1 MDYYLSFGLVMGLT
15 AGLAPGPL
23 LTLVVSETL
32 QYGISA
38 GVKVA
43 LAPIITDAP
52 IVIVIL
58 LVMDQVSSFNDF
70 VGVLSL
76 LGGFYLLYIAYDS
89 ARFKESTTNDTEA
102 GTKSVAKGVFANVLS
117 PHPYLFW
124 LAVGAPTI
132 IKSASVSSIA
142 PALFIA
148 GFYLPLVGSKVLLAL
163 LVGKYRNVLNGKSY
177 MYIMRFLSLLL
188 VVFAALLFIDGLKL
202 LELYEIA

>member
-1 MDYYLSFGLVMGLT
+1 MDYYLSFGLVMGVT

-32 QYGISA
+32 QHGISA
-38 GVKVA
+38 GVKIA
-43 LAPIITDAP
+43 LAPIISDAP
-52 IVIVIL
+52 IVIAIL
-58 LVMDQVSSFNDF
+58 LVMGQVSNFNDF

-76 LGGFYLLYIAYDS
+76 LGGFYVLYIAYDS
-89 ARFKESTTNDTEA
+89 ARFKESTNHNA
-102 GTKSVAKGVFANVLS
+102 GARTKSITKGVLANVLS

-148 GFYLPLVGSKVLLAL
+148 GFYLPLVGSKVLLAF
-163 LVGKYRNVLNGKSY
+163 LVGKYRDVLNGKWY
-177 MYIMRFLSLLL
+177 KNIMRFLSLLL
-188 VVFAALLFIDGLKL
+188 VVFAAFLFIDGLKL

>member
-1 MDYYLSFGLVMGLT
+1 MGLT

-32 QYGISA
+32 QHGINA
-38 GVKVA
+38 GVKIA

-52 IVIVIL
+52 IIIVIL
-58 LVMDQVSSFNDF
+58 LVMDQVSRANDF

-76 LGGFYLLYIAYDS
+76 FGGFYVLYIAYDS
-89 ARFKESTTNDTEA
+89 VRFKESTTNNTGVGA
-102 GTKSVAKGVFANVLS
+102 KSVTKGVLANVLS
-117 PHPYLFW
+117 PHRYLFW

-142 PALFIA
+142 PALFIV
-148 GFYLPLVGSKVLLAL
+148 GFYLPLIGSKVLLAF
-163 LVGKYRNVLNGKSY
+163 LVGKYRNVLNGKCY
-177 MYIMRFLSLLL
+177 KNIMRFLSLLL
-188 VVFAALLFIDGLKL
+188 VIFAAFLFIDGLKL

>member
-15 AGLAPGPL
+15 AGLSPGPL

-32 QYGISA
+32 QHGINA

-43 LAPIITDAP
+43 LAPMITDAP
-52 IVIVIL
+52 IILVIL
-58 LVMDQVSSFNDF
+58 LVMDQVSSFNNF
-70 VGVLSL
+70 VGALSL
-76 LGGFYLLYIAYDS
+76 LGSFYILYMAYDS
-89 ARFKESTTNDTEA
+89 ARVKEPTLNDA
-102 GTKSVAKGVFANVLS
+102 RVGTKSVAKGVLANVLS

-124 LAVGAPTI
+124 LAVGAPAI

-177 MYIMRFLSLLL
+177 KYIMRFLSLLL
-188 VVFAALLFIDGLKL
+188 VIFAALLFIDGLKL
-202 LELYEIA
+202 LELSEIA